1 MPGMKGFLKKG
12 WIPLILIL
20 LVAGVYIMSAYNNFV
35 SQDESVKKYYAE
47 LQATYQRRL
56 DLLPNLVNV
65 VKANSEYEKTVLQQV
80 AEARAIAL
88 QTTGQALPANG
99 DLSAL
104 ENSQNEV
111 ANAANRLIAVIEAY
125 PDIKA
130 TEAFTKLQTQ
140 LEGTERRI
148 KVARNDLNAAIKDYN
163 EKVRSV
169 PANMV
174 AGLFGFKSKE
184 GFQADP
190 GAAQP
195 PEIKF

>member
-1 MPGMKGFLKKG
+1 MKGFLKKG
-12 WIPLILIL
+12 WIPLVIIL
-20 LVAGVYIMSAYNNFV
+20 LVAGIYIMSAYNSFV

-80 AEARAIAL
+80 AEARALAL
-88 QTTGQALPANG
+88 QTTGQALPASG

-104 ENSQNEV
+104 ENSQREV

-130 TEAFTKLQTQ
+130 TEAFSKLQTQ
-140 LEGTERRI
+140 MEGTERRI
-148 KVARNDLNAAIKDYN
+148 KVARNDVNAAVKDYN

-174 AGLFGFKSKE
+174 AVLFGFKPKE
-184 GFQADP
+184 GFQADQ